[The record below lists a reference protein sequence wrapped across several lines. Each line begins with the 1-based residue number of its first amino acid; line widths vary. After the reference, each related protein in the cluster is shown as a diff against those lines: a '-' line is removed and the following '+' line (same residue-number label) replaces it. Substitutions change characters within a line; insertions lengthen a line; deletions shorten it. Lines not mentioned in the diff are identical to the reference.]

1 MVNKCS
7 KRGILTLA
15 VAETDQQGKDNL
27 VCSRTML
34 EVTVLAMRMP
44 FFWTTGT
51 YCRAGLCHRL
61 SVCRRL
67 SVVYRLPVSDVRVL
81 WPNAATDQD
90 AVCHSDSRGKG
101 NTAKREGGNISPPLR
116 GS

>member
-44 FFWTTGT
+44 VFG
-51 YCRAGLCHRL
+51 
-61 SVCRRL
+61 RRERIVGQACAIDFL
-67 SVVYRLPVSDVRVL
+67 SVVVCLSSIVCLSPTFVYCGQTRQPIKMPFVTVTHVVSETL
-81 WPNAATDQD
+81 LN
-90 AVCHSDSRGKG
+90 GEG
-101 NTAKREGGNISPPLR
+101 AKSPPLR